1 MIALVQKIHRYV
13 IDDLRRFI
21 FENHGN
27 KLLNSLLIAQTFIL
41 KYPDHGKKYGLAAI
55 NYAIEDGIN
64 EGLF

>member
-1 MIALVQKIHRYV
+1 MPMLIIPKHV
-13 IDDLRRFI
+13 IDDLISFI
-21 FENHGN
+21 S
-27 KLLNSLLIAQTFIL
+27 KKYPTDLPNSLLIAQAFIL